1 MMYHLQ
7 TTNNQPAASHGS
19 VLAKTL
25 SKLFLIFLA
34 FLVCVPVMAQ
44 NKTVSG
50 RVLSGATNQPLAGVS
65 VIVKGTDAGT
75 STDATGNF
83 SLSAPTGATVVF
95 SYVGFADQE
104 LTVGENTT
112 IDITLG
118 SPAGAM
124 DEVVVIGYQT
134 VRKKDLTGAV
144 GVISPTAANRNI
156 SNTLAESI
164 QGLTPGVTVRN
175 TGSPGGAAKIDI
187 RGAGTF
193 AGNNPLYII
202 DGMYTDA
209 SPDFNPQDVES
220 IQILKDASAAA
231 IYGSRAANGVI
242 IITTKKGRQGPLVF
256 TGGVK
261 SGIQQV
267 HKKYDMMNAGE
278 YRNLATALYQNGNL
292 PVPTS
297 LAADFDP
304 AINTD
309 WQDEFLRTGA
319 IGEYNLA
326 MSGSVK
332 KKVNFYLSGNHFQNK
347 GPVIDNSFSRTGFRI
362 NTDAKIGR
370 FTIGQ
375 NLLLSWTKED
385 PIASSGVG
393 VNPFVD
399 MITMPPVVA
408 LQGSRYTSPE
418 NPEGW
423 GIGLNNAY
431 LSTLTANV
439 PALQSLDQ
447 FEQRNFKIRGNAFLD
462 FRIMDGLVY
471 RFNVGLEKTVDKG
484 DGTRRPGTVRQG
496 TPSPNNNKLSTFR
509 SEGKFE
515 SKLFEHTL
523 NYDKTFGDHKIGAV
537 VGFSNQTF
545 DHPIYRFTTIEGSA
559 TVPDPYTNRWNNI
572 GILGRVNYT
581 YADKYLTSITFRR
594 DGSSLFS
601 ENNRWGN
608 FPSASVAWRISKEK
622 FWNVAAVNDLKLRA
636 SYGSLG
642 NSEFLQPW
650 LYYATINP
658 FPRAVFGPG
667 EVEQIGQIV
676 TRLANRDLRWERKK
690 TTNIGLEASFLN
702 SLLTVSAD
710 YFIAKTEDVL
720 VDLPISATT
729 GNAGGNPAVNAA
741 SLENK
746 GFELAVTIR
755 PPSTG
760 DFKWDATLNF
770 TTINNK
776 VKAFGNATTKYTQLG
791 DARTQLGRS
800 IGEWYVLKSDGI
812 FQSQAE
818 IDAHKG
824 KTGQVLQPWSK
835 PGDIR
840 YVDVDDNGTLDLDKD
855 RYYAGSPWADFETG
869 LQLNFAYKKFS
880 MNMQWYAV
888 VGNKLYNRPR
898 YNVDRMDQNTNFR
911 TEATYWTA
919 QNPGSEWPRAAIG
932 APDQGIQYNVLPQ
945 SDRWLESGS
954 YLRLRNLEFAY
965 NFSKASLQRIGFKS
979 SRVFISGQNLLT
991 ITNYK
996 GLDPDI
1002 AGVNIFERGLDN
1014 GQYPA
1019 LRIISAGINFGF

>member
-1 MMYHLQ
+1 MQSSYLDKM
-7 TTNNQPAASHGS
+7 
-19 VLAKTL
+19 L
-25 SKLFLIFLA
+25 SKVFFIFLV
-34 FLVCVPVMAQ
+34 LIVSLPSMAQ
-44 NKTVSG
+44 NKTVTG
-50 RVLSGATNQPLAGVS
+50 KVTSGANNQPLNGVS
-65 VIVKGTDAGT
+65 VTVKGTGAGT
-75 STDATGNF
+75 STDPNGNF
-83 SLSAPTGATVVF
+83 TISAANGATLIF
-95 SYVGFADQE
+95 SYIGFADQE
-104 LTVGENTT
+104 TTVGAGNTV
-112 IDITLG
+112 DIALG
-118 SPAGAM
+118 SAAGAL
-124 DEVVVIGYQT
+124 DEIVVIGYQT

-144 GVISPTAANRNI
+144 SIINPTTANRNI

-175 TGSPGGAAKIDI
+175 TGAPGGAAKIDI

-209 SPDFNPQDVES
+209 TPDFNPQDVES

-231 IYGSRAANGVI
+231 IYGSRGSNGVI

-256 TGGVK
+256 NGGVK
-261 SGIQQV
+261 SGTQQV
-267 HKKYDMMNAGE
+267 HNRYDMMNVAE
-278 YRNLATALYQNGNL
+278 YRTLATGLYQAGGL

-297 LAADFDP
+297 LTTAFDP
-304 AINTD
+304 AIDTD
-309 WQDEFLRTGA
+309 WQNEFLRRGA
-319 IGEYNLA
+319 ISEFNLA
-326 MSGSVK
+326 MSGSLK
-332 KKVNFYLSGNHFQNK
+332 KKVNFYISGNHFQNK
-347 GPVIDNSFSRTGFRI
+347 GPVIDNSFSRSGFRI
-362 NTDAKIGR
+362 NTDTKLGR

-375 NLLLSWTKED
+375 NVLFSWTQEN
-385 PIASSGVG
+385 PIAAGGVG

-399 MITMPPVVA
+399 MIAMPPVVA
-408 LQGSRYTSPE
+408 LQGNRYTSPE

-423 GIGLNNAY
+423 GLGLNNAY

-439 PALQSLDQ
+439 PALQRLDQ
-447 FEQRNFKIRGNAFLD
+447 FKQRNFKIRGNAFLD
-462 FRIMDGLVY
+462 YRIMDGLVY
-471 RFNVGLEKTVDKG
+471 RFNVGLETTNDKG
-484 DGTRRPGTVRQG
+484 EGMRRPGTVRQG
-496 TPSPNNNKLSTFR
+496 TPSPNNNSLYTFR
-509 SEGKFE
+509 SEGRFE
-515 SKLFEHTL
+515 SKLYEHTL
-523 NYDKTFGDHKIGAV
+523 NYDKTFGMHKIGAV
-537 VGFSNQTF
+537 AGSTNQTF
-545 DHPIYRFTTIEGSA
+545 NIPTNAFTTVGNGA
-559 TVPDPYTNRWNNI
+559 TAENPYTNRWNNI
-572 GILGRVNYT
+572 GVFGRLNYT

-601 ENNRWGN
+601 ENRRWGN
-608 FPSASVAWRISKEK
+608 FPSASAAWRISKEN
-622 FWNVAAVNDLKLRA
+622 FWNVKAINDLKLRA

-667 EVEQIGQIV
+667 QVEQVGQIV
-676 TRLANRDLRWERKK
+676 TRLANSNLGWERKK
-690 TTNIGLEASFLN
+690 TANFGLEASFLKN
-702 SLLTVSAD
+702 LFTISAD
-710 YFIAKTEDVL
+710 YFIANTDDVL

-741 SLENK
+741 SLQNK
-746 GFELAVTIR
+746 GFELAITFR
-755 PPSTG
+755 PPASRN
-760 DFKWDATLNF
+760 FSWDATLNF
-770 TTINNK
+770 TSIRNS
-776 VKAFGNATTKYTQLG
+776 VRAFGNATTKFTQLG
-791 DARTQLGRS
+791 DTRTALGRS
-800 IGEWYVLKSDGI
+800 VGEWYVLKTNGI

-840 YVDVDDNGTLDLDKD
+840 YVDVDDNGMLDLDKD

-869 LQLNFAYKKFS
+869 LQLNASYKSFS
-880 MNMQWYAV
+880 INMQWYAV
-888 VGNKLYNRPR
+888 VGNQLYNRPR
-898 YNVDRMDQNTNFR
+898 YSVDRMDQNTNFR
-911 TEATYWTA
+911 KDASFWTP
-919 QNPGSEWPRAAIG
+919 QNQSTEWPRAAIG

-965 NFSKASLQRIGFKS
+965 TFSKASLKNIGFTS
-979 SRVFISGQNLLT
+979 SRIFVSGQNLLT